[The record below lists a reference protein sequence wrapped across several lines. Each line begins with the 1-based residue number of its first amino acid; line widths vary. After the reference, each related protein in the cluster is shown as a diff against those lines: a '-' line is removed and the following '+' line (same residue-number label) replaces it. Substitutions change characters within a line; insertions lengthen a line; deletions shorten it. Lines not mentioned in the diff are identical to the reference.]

1 MWFLIG
7 EERVTCRWLHR
18 AAKPT
23 ISQGKQQLEL
33 SNRTWSGPVFWNPGK
48 CVCQPASSEQFFWPF
63 FVVVLYFWVR
73 RYNKTLS
80 DWHCEILRVLLYLP
94 TQIGERRVR
103 CRWSKLANSLGRTK
117 LTNALGDLNFRL
129 ALHQVGLL
137 ETAANSCVSRPQANN
152 FYSVFSIFELSLNKT
167 LNDSLRG
174 KQWAKSGHAVELY

>member
-7 EERVTCRWLHR
+7 EERVTCLWLHR

-23 ISQGKQQLEL
+23 ISQRKQQLEL

-80 DWHCEILRVLLYLP
+80 DWHCKILRVLLYLP

-117 LTNALGDLNFRL
+117 LTNALGKQWLK
-129 ALHQVGLL
+129 
-137 ETAANSCVSRPQANN
+137 
-152 FYSVFSIFELSLNKT
+152 LSTRTSSSWASWN
-167 LNDSLRG
+167 RG
-174 KQWAKSGHAVELY
+174 KLVCQSASSKRLLLSFFYFWVEFEQNT